1 MPAVFFVKKIKKR
14 SKKILFCILIQAYCI
29 GTQIL
34 SSAKKKGGK
43 KMKKTMYSAM
53 KNLAEYISASQ
64 SSDFDEIW
72 DEWSSK
78 YKPEDYMELP
88 LRKMGMQLCQ
98 IDKAE
103 IKSVPERS
111 YRDTIKKTL
120 KPGINKEEFE
130 NEREEQFKSARYD
143 EAE

>member
-1 MPAVFFVKKIKKR
+1 
-14 SKKILFCILIQAYCI
+14 
-29 GTQIL
+29 
-34 SSAKKKGGK
+34 
-43 KMKKTMYSAM
+43 MKKTMYSAM
-53 KNLAEYISASQ
+53 KNLAEYIAASQ
-64 SSDFDEIW
+64 SSDFDGIW

-78 YKPEDYMELP
+78 YKPEDYNSYAEYVKAEDYMELP

-130 NEREEQFKSARYD
+130 NEREEYFKSARYD

>member
-1 MPAVFFVKKIKKR
+1 MPAVFFVKKIKKTF
-14 SKKILFCILIQAYCI
+14 KKNIILHINSGILYWNTNIVF
-29 GTQIL
+29 GL
-34 SSAKKKGGK
+34 KKEVK

-53 KNLAEYISASQ
+53 KNLAEYIAASQ
-64 SSDFDEIW
+64 SSDFDGIW

-130 NEREEQFKSARYD
+130 NEREEYFKSARYD

>member
-1 MPAVFFVKKIKKR
+1 
-14 SKKILFCILIQAYCI
+14 
-29 GTQIL
+29 
-34 SSAKKKGGK
+34 
-43 KMKKTMYSAM
+43 MKKTMYSAM
-53 KNLAEYISASQ
+53 KNLAEYIAASQ

-120 KPGINKEEFE
+120 KHGINKEEFE
-130 NEREEQFKSARYD
+130 NEREEYFKSARYD

>member
-1 MPAVFFVKKIKKR
+1 
-14 SKKILFCILIQAYCI
+14 
-29 GTQIL
+29 
-34 SSAKKKGGK
+34 
-43 KMKKTMYSAM
+43 MKKDNVFCNEKTWR
-53 KNLAEYISASQ
+53 NYIAASQ

-130 NEREEQFKSARYD
+130 NEREEYFKSARYD

>member
-1 MPAVFFVKKIKKR
+1 
-14 SKKILFCILIQAYCI
+14 
-29 GTQIL
+29 
-34 SSAKKKGGK
+34 
-43 KMKKTMYSAM
+43 MKKTMYSAM
-53 KNLAEYISASQ
+53 KNLAEYIAASQ
-64 SSDFDEIW
+64 SSDFYGIW

-130 NEREEQFKSARYD
+130 NEREEYFKSARYD

>member
-1 MPAVFFVKKIKKR
+1 
-14 SKKILFCILIQAYCI
+14 
-29 GTQIL
+29 
-34 SSAKKKGGK
+34 
-43 KMKKTMYSAM
+43 MKKTMYSAM
-53 KNLAEYISASQ
+53 KNLAEYIAASQ
-64 SSDFDEIW
+64 SSDFDGIW

-88 LRKMGMQLCQ
+88 LRKMGMQLYQ

-130 NEREEQFKSARYD
+130 NEREEYFKSARYD

>member
-14 SKKILFCILIQAYCI
+14 SKKILFCILIPAYCI

-34 SSAKKKGGK
+34 SSAKKKEVK

-53 KNLAEYISASQ
+53 KNLAEYIAASQ
-64 SSDFDEIW
+64 SSDFDGIW

-130 NEREEQFKSARYD
+130 NEREEYFKSARYD